1 VKTRNRVRS
10 AAVMM
15 VAVVSV
21 VSGHGA
27 RSESARTIKV
37 IDPFPPGAPEYLAV
51 RLLGDQITRSHG
63 PSFVIENRPGAG
75 SAIGTEAVSRAEP
88 DGNTLLIAS
97 PAIVINSQLRKLN
110 YDPLKSFEPICLLVT
125 SPNVI
130 AVNSA
135 SPYHT
140 LADLFDAARAKPGD
154 LTLAGVGPATSA
166 HIAIEMLKRVAN
178 VSMTFI
184 PYPGAPPAVNA
195 LLGEHVTA
203 FFGSYPNVAVNIDAG
218 KVRALAAASRTR
230 FELLPDVPTIA
241 ESGYKDYEANLWFG
255 LFAPAKTPKDT
266 VSQLAGWFGAALQAA
281 EVKTKLVAQDCIR
294 PGSVVRILKGSFAS
308 NMKTTVGSFANRT
321 SRQTSESTGFAS

>member
-1 VKTRNRVRS
+1 MRNRFRS
-10 AAVMM
+10 ATVILAAAVFAM
-15 VAVVSV
+15 
-21 VSGHGA
+21 SGIGA
-27 RSESARTIKV
+27 WSEPARTIKI
-37 IDPFPPGAPEYLAV
+37 IDPFPPGAPEYLAA
-51 RLLGDQITRSHG
+51 RLLGDQIARAHG

-75 SAIGTEAVSRAEP
+75 SAIGTEAASRAEP

-110 YDPLKSFEPICLLVT
+110 YDPLKSFEPICLLVN

-135 SPYHT
+135 SPYHA
-140 LADLFDAARAKPGD
+140 LGDLFDAARAKPGD
-154 LTLAGVGPATSA
+154 LTLAAVGPATSS

-203 FFGSYPNVAVNIDAG
+203 FFGSYPNVAVNLSAG
-218 KVRALAAASRTR
+218 KLRALATASRTR
-230 FELLPDVPTIA
+230 IDLLPDVPTIA

-255 LFAPAKTPKDT
+255 LFAPAKTPKDM
-266 VSQLAGWFGAALQAA
+266 VSQLSGWFGAALQDA
-281 EVKTKLVAQDCIR
+281 EVKAKLVAQGLYPAGICGADFEAFLRKQHEEYGRVIR
-294 PGSVVRILKGSFAS
+294 A
-308 NMKTTVGSFANRT
+308 ANIRA
-321 SRQTSESTGFAS
+321 E